1 MKKQLYSILLIA
13 VAVVAVAFT
22 VQDPSEPWT
31 KEQLMEPADLAR
43 ILNDVTSPQPI
54 ILNIGSVGDIQ
65 GAESIGIAKNED
77 GLENLRTRL
86 SSLPKDA
93 DIVIYCGCCPFKDCP
108 NVRPAFSLLT
118 EMNFTDP
125 KLLDLPDNLKVDWI
139 DKGYPMSE

>member
-1 MKKQLYSILLIA
+1 MKKQLYSFLLIA
-13 VAVVAVAFT
+13 VALVAVAFT
-22 VQDPSEPWT
+22 VQDHKEPWT
-31 KEQLMEPADLAR
+31 KDQLMAPADLAK

-77 GLENLRTRL
+77 GLESLRTRL

-108 NVRPAFSLLT
+108 NVRPAFSLLM

-139 DKGYPMSE
+139 DKGYPMGE

>member
-1 MKKQLYSILLIA
+1 MRKRIYPILLIA
-13 VAVVAVAFT
+13 AAWLAVAFT
-22 VQDPSEPWT
+22 ATDHHEPWT
-31 KEQLMEPADLAR
+31 EDQLMAPADLAK
-43 ILNDVTSPQPI
+43 ILNDGTIPQPI

-77 GLENLRTRL
+77 GLESLRTRL

-93 DIVIYCGCCPFKDCP
+93 EIVIYCGCCPFKDCP

-118 EMNFTDP
+118 EMKFTDP

>member
-1 MKKQLYSILLIA
+1 MKKQLYSFLLIA
-13 VAVVAVAFT
+13 VALVAVAFT
-22 VQDPSEPWT
+22 VQDPIEPWT
-31 KEQLMEPADLAR
+31 KEQLMAPADLAR
-43 ILNDVTSPQPI
+43 ILNDGTIPQPI

-77 GLENLRTRL
+77 GLESLRTRL

-93 DIVIYCGCCPFKDCP
+93 EIVIYCGCCPFKDCP

-118 EMNFTDP
+118 EMKFTDP